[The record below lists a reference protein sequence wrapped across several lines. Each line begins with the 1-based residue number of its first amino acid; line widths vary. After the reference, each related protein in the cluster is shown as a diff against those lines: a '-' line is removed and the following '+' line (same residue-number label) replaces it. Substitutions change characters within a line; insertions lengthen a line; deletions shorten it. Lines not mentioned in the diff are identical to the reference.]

1 MPLPRPLR
9 PGDPEVL
16 GDYRLTGLIGE
27 GGQGTVYYGETS
39 TGQPVAVKVLHA
51 RFFERADAERR
62 FFNEV
67 AAARRVAEFC
77 TARVIDADIT
87 HARPYIVS
95 EFVDGESL
103 DALVRREG
111 PRDPGALDR
120 LAVGTAAAL
129 AAVHRAGIVHRDFK
143 PANVLL
149 GADGPRV
156 IDFGIAQVVD
166 AAGTEAS
173 RVQGSPAYMSPEQ
186 LAGRRPGPPSDV
198 FSWAVTISFA
208 ATGRPAFGNDSIPAV
223 MNRIMHREPDLA
235 GVPARLRGVL
245 RACLAKDPAARP
257 TAAKLLMT
265 LVHAKDEAAPPQAR
279 SIPRWALG
287 AAAVAVATAGV
298 AIAVPLWPRQP
309 AAVPASVD
317 ATVQAAPMSLP
328 TVGPLFGRPLGTPF
342 AGHTSEVLSLATA
355 TLGTRPVVVSAGR
368 DGTIRLS
375 DARTG
380 AAAGPARHVDAL
392 TVSALALGDL
402 DGRQVLIC
410 GGYGTGLWL
419 SDLATGRELTF
430 GAAKGDVLALAMSSR
445 EGQPVLVTAGHRAVH
460 VLDLA
465 TGRALLALGGGASD
479 VATAELGGRQVI
491 VTAALDG
498 TVHVWDAVTG
508 EPVGTPFAAPGA
520 RLALA
525 VVGGRPVVVSGAA
538 DNTLRVHD
546 LETGAPVGEPYPGHT
561 DRISAIATTVLD
573 GRPVAVTGSW
583 DGKVRVWDLSSGR
596 PLGPPLA
603 GPGSWVTSVAVTEV
617 DGLPLLL
624 AGSRDGTVRTWRL

>member
-1 MPLPRPLR
+1 MPPPRPLR
-9 PGDPEVL
+9 PGDPEQL
-16 GDYRLTGLIGE
+16 GEYRLTGLIGE
-27 GGQGTVYYGETS
+27 GGQGTVFHGETA
-39 TGQPVAVKVLHA
+39 TGTPVAVKVLHA

-95 EFVDGESL
+95 EYVDGESL
-103 DALVRREG
+103 DELVRREG
-111 PRDPGALDR
+111 PRDAGALDR

-186 LAGRRPGPPSDV
+186 LAGRRPGPASDV
-198 FSWAVTISFA
+198 FSWAVTLSFA

-235 GVPARLRGVL
+235 EVPARLRGVL

-257 TAAKLLMT
+257 SAAKLLMT
-265 LVHAKDEAAPPQAR
+265 LVHLEDEADQPR
-279 SIPRWALG
+279 GRLLPRWALG
-287 AAAVAVATAGV
+287 ALAAVTVAAAGA
-298 AIAVPLWPRQP
+298 AIAIPLWPRGPAVVP
-309 AAVPASVD
+309 AAVR
-317 ATVQAAPMSLP
+317 AAPMALA
-328 TVGPLFGRPLGTPF
+328 TVGPGFGEPLGTPF
-342 AGHTSEVLSLATA
+342 AGHTGEVLALATA
-355 TLGTRPVVVSAGR
+355 TAGELPVAVSAGR
-368 DGTIRLS
+368 DGTVRLS
-375 DARTG
+375 DVRTG
-380 AAAGPARHVDAL
+380 AAVGRARTVGAL
-392 TVSALALGDL
+392 SISAVALGDL
-402 DGRQVLIC
+402 GGRQVLVC
-410 GGYGTGLWL
+410 GGYGRGLWL
-419 SDLATGRELTF
+419 SDLVTGRAIGF
-430 GAAKGDVLALAMSSR
+430 GGRPGDVLALAVASR
-445 EGQPVLVTAGHRAVH
+445 EGQPVVVTAGQHAVQ
-460 VLDLA
+460 VIDLA
-465 TGRALLALGGGASD
+465 TGEVLLAVGGGASD
-479 VATAELGGRQVI
+479 VAMSRMGGREII

-498 TVHVWDAVTG
+498 MVHRWDARTG
-508 EPVGTPFAAPGA
+508 EAVGRPFAAPGS

-525 VVGGRPVVVSGAA
+525 EVNGRPVVVSGAP
-538 DNTLRVHD
+538 DNTLRVLD

-561 DRISAIATTVLD
+561 DRISAVATTVLD
-573 GRPVAVTGSW
+573 GRPLAVTGSW
-583 DGKVRVWDLSSGR
+583 DGTVRVWDLGSGR
-596 PLGPPLA
+596 PLGGPLS
-603 GPGSWVTSVAVTEV
+603 GPEGWVTSVAVTEV
-617 DGLPLLL
+617 DGVPLLV